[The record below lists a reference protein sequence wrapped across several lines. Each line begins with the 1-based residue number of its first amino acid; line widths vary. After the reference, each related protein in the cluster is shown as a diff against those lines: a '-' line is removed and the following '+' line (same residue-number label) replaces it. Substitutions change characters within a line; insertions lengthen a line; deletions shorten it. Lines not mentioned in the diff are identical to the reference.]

1 MADRRQGSDPAA
13 AGELLGRDGLPGGAV
28 ESVSNETGAGVA
40 GDRLLLRVVVGS
52 GEVALPA
59 DEIVEVLT
67 AAPLARVPGAPAEV
81 AGVVNRR
88 GGMLTVID
96 LGEALGQEP
105 AAADPEHRVV
115 VVRFGDKEAGIAVRD
130 VLRLVGAAEV
140 ADGEGGPG
148 RRQRPLRVVELE
160 PLLGPVFRSAG

>member
-1 MADRRQGSDPAA
+1 MGEDGRRRRGPA
-13 AGELLGRDGLPGGAV
+13 
-28 ESVSNETGAGVA
+28 TGAGDEPAA
-40 GDRLLLRVVVGS
+40 GGAEVEGGSGRMLLRVVVGG

-59 DEIVEVLT
+59 EEIVEVLT
-67 AAPLARVPGAPAEV
+67 AAPLAQVPGAPLVV

-88 GGMLTVID
+88 GAMLTVID

-115 VVRFGDKEAGIAVRD
+115 VVRFGGREVGIAVRD
-130 VLRLVGAAEV
+130 VLRLVEDAGGEE
-140 ADGEGGPG
+140 EGGGGG

-160 PLLGPVFRSAG
+160 PLLGPVFRSAE